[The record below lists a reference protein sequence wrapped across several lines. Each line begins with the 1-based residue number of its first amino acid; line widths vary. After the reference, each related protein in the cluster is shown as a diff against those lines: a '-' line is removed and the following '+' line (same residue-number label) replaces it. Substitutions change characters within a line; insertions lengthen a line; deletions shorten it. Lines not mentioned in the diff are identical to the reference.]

1 MREMSMDYIPV
12 VPSHTKLPKDIDAAL
27 IRQEIAAPTES
38 QSDTANLTVLYGAIL
53 RRKLGEARRHI

>member
-1 MREMSMDYIPV
+1 MDYIPV

-38 QSDTANLTVLYGAIL
+38 QYDTANLTVLYGAIL
-53 RRKLGEARRHI
+53 RGKMKLMP